1 MTGWLALLLATATV
15 APTEPTPP
23 PPAPPTGEAAPSPD
37 EDAPGEV
44 IYVDE
49 QAVRRAREEVGL
61 VLRDLG
67 YHRRHTRDGR
77 DYYANESPW
86 KPWVV
91 VDDDGWA
98 ILKRAP
104 VTFSKPELEGVW
116 RGPLGYLVCVVQ
128 PTACIHV
135 GGLVVSERKL
145 RWQKQRV
152 LEAVKPAL
160 DRYEE
165 AVVARNRNRR
175 FGGDLPQAL
184 QDLWGEGIPI
194 EGNEVL
200 ETWEERRAAL
210 LQFWMDRADNDWG
223 EEARDVTEAFMAGVV
238 QDGPH
243 PFTPAEIAAAN
254 ARRTCERELTL
265 REP

>member
-1 MTGWLALLLATATV
+1 MSPFLVPLLAVLAAGDT
-15 APTEPTPP
+15 
-23 PPAPPTGEAAPSPD
+23 PPAPPPEPAPPSETAD
-37 EDAPGEV
+37 GSTPGEV

-67 YHRRHTRDGR
+67 YRKKRTREGR
-77 DYYANESPW
+77 DYYANEAPW

-91 VDDDGWA
+91 VDDDGWM

-104 VTFSKPELEGVW
+104 VTFSKPELEGIW

-128 PTACIHV
+128 PTACIHL

-145 RWQKQRV
+145 QWQKQAV

-160 DRYEE
+160 DRYEAAILE
-165 AVVARNRNRR
+165 RNRGLR
-175 FGGDLPQAL
+175 FGEDLPVAL
-184 QDLWGEGIPI
+184 EDLWNHGIPL
-194 EGNEVL
+194 EGTQLL
-200 ETWEERRAAL
+200 ETWEARRRAL
-210 LQFWMDRADNDWG
+210 LEFWLDRNDNDWG
-223 EEARDVTEAFMAGVV
+223 AEARSVTEAFMANVV

-243 PFTPAEIAAAN
+243 PFTAEEIASTN
-254 ARRTCERELTL
+254 ARRTCEQALVL
-265 REP
+265 PDP